1 MSEDKINQTESKGT
15 PSQAHGV
22 ETGAEHNNAALGA
35 GIIIVALFG
44 LLRQLGHQSAF
55 EWADA
60 IIAAIG
66 VSATVGYVLN
76 KSTIAAIGALTIASG
91 VIAYRHDLIEV
102 NIKAFFFVALFLT
115 GIGMVFKGMKNNSSS

>member
-1 MSEDKINQTESKGT
+1 MSEDKIDQTESKVR

-22 ETGAEHNNAALGA
+22 ETGAENAALGV

-44 LLRQLGHQSAF
+44 LLRQFGYQSAF

-66 VSATVGYVLN
+66 VSATERV
-76 KSTIAAIGALTIASG
+76 
-91 VIAYRHDLIEV
+91 
-102 NIKAFFFVALFLT
+102 
-115 GIGMVFKGMKNNSSS
+115 